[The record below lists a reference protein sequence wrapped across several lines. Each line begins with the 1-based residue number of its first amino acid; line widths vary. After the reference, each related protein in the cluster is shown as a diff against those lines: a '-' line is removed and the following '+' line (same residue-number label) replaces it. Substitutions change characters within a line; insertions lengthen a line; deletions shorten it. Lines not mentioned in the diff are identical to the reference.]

1 VFRGQNAGAPIGA
14 SRNLPECSKSENES
28 DLIREMYWSEIGAR
42 NYSQENFPLAASST
56 ARGITTTMMKERKN
70 AV

>member
-1 VFRGQNAGAPIGA
+1 VQNAGAPPIGA
-14 SRNLPECSKSENES
+14 SRKLPECSKSENES
-28 DLIREMYWSEIGAR
+28 DLIREMYWSEAEVR

-56 ARGITTTMMKERKN
+56 ARGITATIMKERKN